1 VTARWV
7 VDEVAPARDLEVNWR
22 SISLFVKNEA
32 GTDTPY
38 FQTHRLL
45 RVFEAVKAAEGG
57 SAALALYWEYG
68 RRIHHDKNRDVTVE
82 EFLSAVGLDASY
94 AAAADEGETWDP
106 VIESEMQAGLALT
119 GNDVGT
125 PIIAFDNAVGDRV
138 AYFGPVITRVPSTEL
153 SLDLWDGLVKISSVP
168 GFWEL
173 KRTRTERPD
182 FGQRP

>member
-1 VTARWV
+1 MTARWV
-7 VDEVAPARDLEVNWR
+7 VDEVAPARELEINWR

-32 GTDTPY
+32 AEDTPY
-38 FQTHRLL
+38 YLTHRLL

-57 SAALALYWEYG
+57 AAGQALYWEYG
-68 RRIHHDKNRDVTVE
+68 RRIHHDRDREVAITE
-82 EFLSAVGLDASY
+82 MLAAAGLDESY
-94 AAAADEGETWDP
+94 AEAADDADTWDP
-106 VIESEMQAGLALT
+106 IIQSEMQAGLDLC

-125 PIIAFDNAVGDRV
+125 PIIAFDNAEDTRV

-173 KRTRTERPD
+173 KRTRTERPE
-182 FGQRP
+182 FGIRP